1 METNMIEITKAII
14 KLQASLDTVHKSGKS
29 NWGKYAT
36 LVSVQEEILPKLK
49 ECGLAIVQPLS
60 HLDGQPAIRT
70 TLLHESGES
79 ISEVTPL
86 ILPKNDPQGQGSAI
100 TYARRYSLASIVGLV
115 IDDDDDGERATKSVT
130 TQGSYK
136 ASPNKRASDK
146 QIKLIS
152 DLFKQKYP
160 EQTKED
166 MLMWA
171 VDEGVDFVNMT
182 SEDASGLIETLQEKK

>member
-1 METNMIEITKAII
+1 MIEITKALIQ
-14 KLQASLDTVHKSGKS
+14 LQASLDPVHKDAKG

-36 LVSVQEEILPKLK
+36 LQAVQQEILPKLK
-49 ECGLAIVQPLS
+49 ACGLAVIQPLS
-60 HLDGQPAIRT
+60 NLDGLPAIRT

-100 TYARRYSLASIVGLV
+100 TYARRYSLASITGLV
-115 IDDDDDGERATKSVT
+115 IDDDDDGQKATDAVVK
-130 TQGSYK
+130 QGTFKPS
-136 ASPNKRASDK
+136 ANKRASDK
-146 QIKLIS
+146 QIEYITT
-152 DLFKQKYP
+152 LFKQKYP

-171 VDEGVDFVNMT
+171 FDEGVEFIKMT
-182 SEDASGLIETLQEKK
+182 SEQASALIELLQGAK

>member
-1 METNMIEITKAII
+1 MIEITKALI
-14 KLQASLDTVHKSGKS
+14 KLQKSLDPVHKDGKG

-36 LVSVQEEILPKLK
+36 LQAVQEEILPKL
-49 ECGLAIVQPLS
+49 EACGLAITQPLS
-60 HLDGQPAIRT
+60 HIDGTPAIRT

-115 IDDDDDGERATKSVT
+115 IDDDDDGQKATDSVKK
-130 TQGSYK
+130 QGTFTPST
-136 ASPNKRASDK
+136 NKRASEK
-146 QIKLIS
+146 QLEYIS
-152 DLFKQKYP
+152 TLFKQKYP

-171 VDEGVDFVNMT
+171 FDEGIDFTKMT
-182 SEDASGLIETLQEKK
+182 SEQASNLIELLQEAK

>member
-1 METNMIEITKAII
+1 MQEITKAII
-14 KLQASLDTVHKSGKS
+14 KLQATLEPVHKDAKG

-36 LVSVQEEILPKLK
+36 LVAVQQEILPKLK
-49 ECGLAIVQPLS
+49 ECGLAVIQPLS

-79 ISEVTPL
+79 ITEVTPL

-100 TYARRYSLASIVGLV
+100 TYARRYSLASITGLV
-115 IDDDDDGERATKSVT
+115 IDDDDDGQKATDSVQK
-130 TQGSYK
+130 QGTFKPS
-136 ASPNKRASDK
+136 ANKRASTK
-146 QIKLIS
+146 QIEYITT
-152 DLFKQKYP
+152 LFKQKYP

-171 VDEGVDFVNMT
+171 VDEGVDFTTMT
-182 SEDASGLIETLQEKK
+182 SEDASGLIETLQENK